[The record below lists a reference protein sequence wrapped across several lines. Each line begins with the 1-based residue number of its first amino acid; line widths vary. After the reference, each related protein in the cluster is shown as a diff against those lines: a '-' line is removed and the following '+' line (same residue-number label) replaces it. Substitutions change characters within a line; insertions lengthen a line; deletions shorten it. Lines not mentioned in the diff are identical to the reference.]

1 MNEMKSTGWAVA
13 GCVESG
19 TGIFRRILFM
29 MESGQLGLACAG
41 PAGIPAILEWLVEWV
56 QKLR

>member
-1 MNEMKSTGWAVA
+1 MDGMKSTGWAVA

-19 TGIFRRILFM
+19 ASRFRRILFL

-41 PAGIPAILEWLVEWV
+41 PAGIPVMREWLVEWV
-56 QKLR
+56 QELR